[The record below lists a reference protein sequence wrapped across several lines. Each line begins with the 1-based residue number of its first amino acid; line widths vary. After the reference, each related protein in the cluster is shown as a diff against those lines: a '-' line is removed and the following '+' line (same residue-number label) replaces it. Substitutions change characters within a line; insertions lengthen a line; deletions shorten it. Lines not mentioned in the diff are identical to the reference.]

1 MGRSAQPGIERRRE
15 ILRILQSRN
24 SVSIS
29 ELSLQLGI
37 SQSSIRRDLEVL
49 ERKEAIMRAARG
61 TVVARKPPLRFLFA
75 RAGPASKHTDG
86 PHIRI
91 GRYAAQLVSPEET
104 IFVNHG
110 PATLELVRELVRRS
124 MPVTVITSSLAIACE
139 LWGQEL
145 VRTLLVGG
153 QLPGGRVE
161 VSGSVACHSLQI
173 LAANVA
179 FIACDGA
186 SSVRGIGFDDAER
199 GQMAASMLANA
210 GRKCVLADATRLGRI
225 ARFSLPPTAEIDLVI
240 TDASVPRLHLRQ
252 LVEASVDV
260 RVVDGRADSNGCVRS
275 AESGVDLL
283 ARESSGTAPA
293 APDYLLEQQ
302 DPRALIGAGAS

>member
-1 MGRSAQPGIERRRE
+1 
-15 ILRILQSRN
+15 
-24 SVSIS
+24 
-29 ELSLQLGI
+29 
-37 SQSSIRRDLEVL
+37 
-49 ERKEAIMRAARG
+49 
-61 TVVARKPPLRFLFA
+61 
-75 RAGPASKHTDG
+75 
-86 PHIRI
+86 
-91 GRYAAQLVSPEET
+91 
-104 IFVNHG
+104 
-110 PATLELVRELVRRS
+110 
-124 MPVTVITSSLAIACE
+124 
-139 LWGQEL
+139 
-145 VRTLLVGG
+145 
-153 QLPGGRVE
+153 
-161 VSGSVACHSLQI
+161 
-173 LAANVA
+173 
-179 FIACDGA
+179 
-186 SSVRGIGFDDAER
+186 
-199 GQMAASMLANA
+199 MAASMLANA